1 MHPDEGV
8 DAAVGVRSGHDRQDR
23 EQQDVPLLEAF
34 ALGAPRIGDHIEPGE
49 NGIECGHY
57 DNLL

>member
-1 MHPDEGV
+1 
-8 DAAVGVRSGHDRQDR
+8 
-23 EQQDVPLLEAF
+23 LLEAF
-34 ALGAPRIGDHIEPGE
+34 ALGATRIGDHIEPGE